1 MPFRLLARQHWRPY
15 QACHPA
21 VISITKHAHTRLN
34 NDDDRLRLPPVTE
47 AAALASTQQ
56 ADTDMAG
63 FQKGLTDALATF

>member
-1 MPFRLLARQHWRPY
+1 M
-15 QACHPA
+15 
-21 VISITKHAHTRLN
+21 ISITKHAHTRLN
-34 NDDDRLRLPPVTE
+34 NDDSRLRLPPFTE